1 MATMIWEQ
9 RNAKLW
15 RKPCLSMDQVS
26 VLTLS
31 LLHQWEQANTSNSRN
46 VSHTPTNIKKWEPPK
61 HGFLKCNFDAA
72 IAKQNQRIRFGG
84 IIRNEKGE
92 LIGAKNGHKT

>member
-1 MATMIWEQ
+1 M
-9 RNAKLW
+9 
-15 RKPCLSMDQVS
+15 
-26 VLTLS
+26 
-31 LLHQWEQANTSNSRN
+31 SNSRN

-61 HGFLKCNFDAA
+61 HDFLKCNFDAA
-72 IAKQNQRIRFGG
+72 IAKQNQRIRFDD